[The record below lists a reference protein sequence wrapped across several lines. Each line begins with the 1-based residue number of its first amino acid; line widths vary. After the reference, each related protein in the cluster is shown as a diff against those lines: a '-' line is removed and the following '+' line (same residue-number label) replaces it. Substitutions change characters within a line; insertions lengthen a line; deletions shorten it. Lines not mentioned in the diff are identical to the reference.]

1 MLLAAGSLCPAGGT
15 QSLPDA
21 PVTSRS
27 PRDATPRSA
36 SVASPET
43 PLASGDDYYPN

>member
-15 QSLPDA
+15 QSLPGA

-43 PLASGDDYYPN
+43 PLASGDDYYPS